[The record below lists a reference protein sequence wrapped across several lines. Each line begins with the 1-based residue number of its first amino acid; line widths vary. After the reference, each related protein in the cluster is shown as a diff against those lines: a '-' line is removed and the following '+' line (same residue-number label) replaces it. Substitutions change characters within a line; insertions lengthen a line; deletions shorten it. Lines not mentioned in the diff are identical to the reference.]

1 MEVVPLAIFSG
12 DGSGQRHRQCGGAW
26 VENRAVDGSAAQMV
40 SGLYGFSMWE
50 QADNLCVI
58 VGRLLAQAKC
68 KMCIVYLD
76 TVFSPNDQMK
86 RRGNYIVVGLAR
98 LTNTSRDSRVIIS
111 RDRENNGNAIVRAS
125 GRESLHRTVTWCNE
139 A

>member
-86 RRGNYIVVGLAR
+86 RRGN
-98 LTNTSRDSRVIIS
+98 
-111 RDRENNGNAIVRAS
+111 
-125 GRESLHRTVTWCNE
+125 LHRGGVGSFNKHITWFTCNYKQRQRE
-139 A
+139 

>member
-1 MEVVPLAIFSG
+1 
-12 DGSGQRHRQCGGAW
+12 
-26 VENRAVDGSAAQMV
+26 
-40 SGLYGFSMWE
+40 
-50 QADNLCVI
+50 
-58 VGRLLAQAKC
+58 
-68 KMCIVYLD
+68 
-76 TVFSPNDQMK
+76 
-86 RRGNYIVVGLAR
+86 VVGLAR